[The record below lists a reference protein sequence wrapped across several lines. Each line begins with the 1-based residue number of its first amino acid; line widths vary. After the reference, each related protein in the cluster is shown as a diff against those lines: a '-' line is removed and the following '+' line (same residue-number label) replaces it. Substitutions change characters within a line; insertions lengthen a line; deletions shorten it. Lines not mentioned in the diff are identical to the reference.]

1 MATAGGTSSRR
12 RMLIAWAFLAPNFI
26 GFAIFTAGPV
36 LFSLW
41 MAFTDW
47 SLTKHNELTGRAPS
61 FIGFENF
68 RRILWGDESRFFWTS
83 FYNTAYLLI
92 GIPIGIVGSL
102 LVALMLNR
110 PIGPQRAKSRWRGVA
125 IAVVL
130 GALASGG
137 AYVVMHPGP
146 APTQAQFDS
155 SVAQLDA
162 EHAAKVSYQQVLE
175 RHALDVRSAK
185 AVAALFLILGTI
197 TAVGLGG
204 GVVVF
209 RTIFYL
215 PSLLAG
221 IALFLLWK
229 SLYKPTG
236 GAINEALRPVCDW
249 LQSTVSA
256 SPAGLWYALGIGL
269 WIIAGLGCAA
279 LLFVT
284 ARKRIDGDF
293 GSVSLVG
300 STLSIIALAAT
311 ALGLGWALCQL
322 PRQAL
327 FATGYQTLT
336 AEETTDLRAELNAAN
351 LGLDEA
357 EIKLIF
363 DTLGDSIQ
371 PTVLADSLASAINDE
386 AKAQA
391 ARRIIMAHS
400 TPTYDGY
407 TSGEGLAPPRWL
419 VDERW
424 AKPALILMGVWT
436 AVGGAN
442 MLLFLAGLSNVPGDL
457 LEAAEIDGA
466 GTWRRFWN
474 VTWPQLA
481 PTTFFIVIM
490 STIGGLQGG
499 FDQARAMTQGKYG
512 TEVLSYYI
520 YNLAFTDEFQL
531 GLASAVAWAMFAV
544 IFVMTVLN
552 YGVGNRALND

>member
-1 MATAGGTSSRR
+1 MSAGSGSSRR
-12 RMLIAWAFLAPNFI
+12 RMLIAWAFLLPNFI

-47 SLTKHNELTGRAPS
+47 SLTKHNELTNRSPS

-68 RRILWGDESRFFWTS
+68 RRILWGDESHFFWTA

-92 GIPIGIVGSL
+92 GIPIGIAGSL

-110 PIGPQRAKSRWRGVA
+110 PIGPQRVAAKWKGVA
-125 IAVVL
+125 IALVV
-130 GALASGG
+130 GMLAAGST
-137 AYVVMHPGP
+137 YLVMHPGP
-146 APTQAQFDS
+146 APTREAFESSAAQIQGEQA
-155 SVAQLDA
+155 AQVT
-162 EHAAKVSYQQVLE
+162 HQQVLE
-175 RHALDVRSAK
+175 RHQLDVRSAK
-185 AVAALFLILGTI
+185 AAAMLLLTLGVI
-197 TAVGLGG
+197 TAIGLGG

-236 GAINEALRPVCDW
+236 GAINELLRPVCDW
-249 LQSTVSA
+249 LQDAATGT
-256 SPAGLWYALGIGL
+256 PAGLWYGVGVTIWIVGALGCGWL
-269 WIIAGLGCAA
+269 VWLS
-279 LLFVT
+279 V
-284 ARKRIDGDF
+284 RKRLDADF
-293 GSVSLVG
+293 GSLSLVG
-300 STLSIIALAAT
+300 SALAIAAIAAT
-311 ALGLGWALCQL
+311 GFGIGYALCQM
-322 PRQAL
+322 PTRSL
-327 FATGYQTLT
+327 FATGYATFST
-336 AEETTDLRAELNAAN
+336 EEASSIRADLLAGET
-351 LGLDEA
+351 GLSAA
-357 EIKLIF
+357 EIDLIF
-363 DTLGDSIQ
+363 DTLGESIE
-371 PTVLADSLASAINDE
+371 PRLLSESLASSISDE
-386 AKAQA
+386 SKAQLA
-391 ARRIIMAHS
+391 IGRVMARA
-400 TPTYDGY
+400 TPVHDGF
-407 TSGEGLAPPRWL
+407 TSGDGLQPPRWL

-442 MLLFLAGLSNVPGDL
+442 MLLFLAGLSNVPPEL

-512 TEVLSYYI
+512 TEVLTYYI

-531 GLASAVAWAMFAV
+531 GLASAVAWAMFAI
-544 IFVMTVLN
+544 IFAMTVLN
-552 YGVGNRALND
+552 YGLGNRALND

>member
-1 MATAGGTSSRR
+1 
-12 RMLIAWAFLAPNFI
+12 MLIAWAFLLPNFI

-47 SLTKHNELTGRAPS
+47 SLTRHNELTGRAPS

-83 FYNTAYLLI
+83 FYNTAYLLL

-110 PIGPQRAKSRWRGVA
+110 PIGPQRAKSRLTGVA

-130 GALASGG
+130 GSLAAGST
-137 AYVVMHPGP
+137 YVLMHPGP
-146 APTQAQFDS
+146 APSQAQFDAG
-155 SVAQLDA
+155 VARLDP
-162 EHAAKVSYQQVLE
+162 EHAAKVGYQQVLE
-175 RHALDVRSAK
+175 RHALDVRAAK
-185 AVAALFLILGTI
+185 AVAALFLILGII
-197 TAVGLGG
+197 TAIGLGG

-236 GAINEALRPVCDW
+236 GAINEALRPVCNW
-249 LQSTVSA
+249 LQSMVSA
-256 SPAGLWYALGIGL
+256 SPPGLWYTMGIGL
-269 WIIAGLGCAA
+269 WIIAGLGGAA
-279 LLFVT
+279 LIYIAV
-284 ARKRIDGDF
+284 RKRIEGDF
-293 GSVSLVG
+293 GSISLVG
-300 STLSIIALAAT
+300 STLAIIALVACS
-311 ALGLGWALCQL
+311 LGVGWSLCQL
-322 PRQAL
+322 PRQSL
-327 FATGYQTLT
+327 FATGY
-336 AEETTDLRAELNAAN
+336 ESFTTEQSASLQSDLLAAN

-357 EIKLIF
+357 EIKLVF
-363 DTLGDSIQ
+363 DILGQSIQ
-371 PTVLADSLASAINDE
+371 PEVLADSLGSAIDAD

-391 ARRIIMAHS
+391 ARRIVMAHAA
-400 TPTYDGY
+400 PTFNGY

-531 GLASAVAWAMFAV
+531 GLASAVAWAMFAI
-544 IFVMTVLN
+544 IFVMTALN